1 MLFLMILIIDTAW
14 NLAFDVKFNSDD
26 WSLRIWLSLDKHD
39 IANSTF
45 IFAFSRL
52 CRNLLRS
59 FVWSRRPRHLI
70 SPKCTQYAARIAR
83 TTVAHRKASTRTPQP
98 QDKPKEGECYAIRI
112 KSRRNV
118 RVDFFLISPQ
128 LSVGSI
134 TVYIWILIVF
144 QTDGDGWMMDDRIVS
159 SQQYLTILLIEF
171 HISIKSS
178 HTLTLHLSAR
188 SSNRTYRSRL
198 SLFICFH

>member
-118 RVDFFLISPQ
+118 RVNFFLISPQ

-134 TVYIWILIVF
+134 MYYCIYMDSYSFSNWWWRM
-144 QTDGDGWMMDDRIVS
+144 DDGW
-159 SQQYLTILLIEF
+159 
-171 HISIKSS
+171 
-178 HTLTLHLSAR
+178 
-188 SSNRTYRSRL
+188 SNRIFTAVFNDFAHRIS
-198 SLFICFH
+198 HQH